1 MWWLLTWVGL
11 ASAGLLVLAVA
22 AARVFTAV
30 DALAR
35 QVAASTEALGAAG
48 ERLRRA
54 ARPVAERA
62 GEISRR

>member
-1 MWWLLTWVGL
+1 MWWLYLCVGL
-11 ASAGLLVLAVA
+11 ATAGLLVLGVLAV
-22 AARVFTAV
+22 RVFAAV
-30 DALAR
+30 QDLAR
-35 QVAASTEALGAAG
+35 QVGASADALAVAG